1 MKIRLPKKERVV
13 QLRRHGYEVSV
24 YKRAHKQPP
33 RSTKQLRMIAQII
46 SSLAILA
53 ASVTALEQKNK
64 RCAPRHD
71 CTKINCLETLARINS
86 EPKWCG
92 AELMEKLARRAIL
105 RPDVNWNW
113 NPEYDT
119 EETNPCLYMATQD
132 PSLGVAVVNSHAQI
146 VCSTIEPE
154 FPAPVGDVYSYD
166 YSYPVHAAWS
176 TNHVKY
182 VNYNSTTFVAVPLY
196 FRDGTVSTVVFSKA
210 NADLPIIC
218 CENPDPT
225 LTQCRRFH

>member
-1 MKIRLPKKERVV
+1 
-13 QLRRHGYEVSV
+13 
-24 YKRAHKQPP
+24 
-33 RSTKQLRMIAQII
+33 MIAQII
-46 SSLAILA
+46 STLAIFA
-53 ASVTALEQKNK
+53 ASASALEQKHK
-64 RCAPRHD
+64 RCAPKH
-71 CTKINCLETLARINS
+71 CKGINCLETLARINF

-113 NPEYDT
+113 NPAYDSLDT
-119 EETNPCLYMATQD
+119 DPCAYMATQD
-132 PSLGVAVVNSHAQI
+132 PSLGVAVINSHAQI
-146 VCSTIEPE
+146 ICSTISE
-154 FPAPVGDVYSYD
+154 FPAPTGTFPDLTFSYD

-196 FRDGTVSTVVFSKA
+196 FRDGTVSTVVFAKD
-210 NADLPIIC
+210 NADLPIVC

-225 LTQCRRFH
+225 LTQCRRFN